1 MFDLGANLPLIRAS
15 DGTGGVFSN
24 GDPGVTA
31 AEGTAARRIPRAE
44 DVRALIAI
52 LIVLG
57 GTIGIIFWSGPL
69 LDPLFSPAWLDVPMR
84 VLMILTALIGAL
96 LLRQPMTAG
105 TGPAALLLTA
115 LPVGCCGVAAAI
127 AIEWLAGFAVPGAA
141 GGAVAGGAFLL
152 GTLIFVIRVAS
163 EEVLLRGL
171 LQPVLTR
178 AWGPAAGIIVS
189 ALVFTLIHVAGGWR
203 DLVSLAN
210 ITLAGIWF
218 GLLAYRTGG
227 ILAPTLAHFG
237 WNWTEEMLLG
247 ATPNPGI
254 GAFGSAIDVDLVG
267 PAIWGGSV
275 DGLNASLVTSLV
287 LALIILPLVWRGKA
301 RGAAGTQ

>member
-1 MFDLGANLPLIRAS
+1 MVRGRILH
-15 DGTGGVFSN
+15 
-24 GDPGVTA
+24 GDPGVSA
-31 AEGTAARRIPRAE
+31 ADGTAGRRIVRAE

-57 GTIGIIFWSGPL
+57 GTISIIFWSGPL
-69 LDPLFSPAWLDVPMR
+69 VDRFFSPAWLDVPMR
-84 VLMILTALIGAL
+84 VLMILMALAGAV

-105 TGPAALLLTA
+105 ARPASLVLTA
-115 LPVGCCGVAAAI
+115 LPVGCFGVAAA
-127 AIEWLAGFAVPGAA
+127 GP
-141 GGAVAGGAFLL
+141 FLL
-152 GTLIFVIRVAS
+152 GSLIFLVRVGS

-171 LQPVLTR
+171 LQPVLAR
-178 AWGPAAGIIVS
+178 AWGPAAGIMVS
-189 ALVFTLIHVAGGWR
+189 AAVFTLIHVAGGWR
-203 DLVSLAN
+203 DPVSLAN

-237 WNWTEEMLLG
+237 WNWTEEMLFG

-275 DGLNASLVTSLV
+275 DGLNASLVTCLV

-301 RGAAGTQ
+301 RR

>member
-1 MFDLGANLPLIRAS
+1 MVRGRILH
-15 DGTGGVFSN
+15 
-24 GDPGVTA
+24 GDPGVSA
-31 AEGTAARRIPRAE
+31 ADGTAGRRIVRAE

-57 GTIGIIFWSGPL
+57 GTISIIFWSGPL
-69 LDPLFSPAWLDVPMR
+69 VDRFFSPAWLDVPMR
-84 VLMILTALIGAL
+84 VLMILMALAGAV

-105 TGPAALLLTA
+105 ARPASLVLTA
-115 LPVGCCGVAAAI
+115 LPVGCFGVAAAI
-127 AIEWLAGFAVPGAA
+127 ALEWLGGFVAPGAA
-141 GGAVAGGAFLL
+141 GGVAAAGPFLL
-152 GTLIFVIRVAS
+152 GSLIFLVRVGS

-171 LQPVLTR
+171 LQPVLAR
-178 AWGPAAGIIVS
+178 AWGPAAGIMVS
-189 ALVFTLIHVAGGWR
+189 AGVFTLIHVAGGWR
-203 DLVSLAN
+203 DPVSLTN

-237 WNWTEEMLLG
+237 WNWTEEMLFG

-275 DGLNASLVTSLV
+275 DGLNASLVTCLV

-301 RGAAGTQ
+301 RR

>member
-1 MFDLGANLPLIRAS
+1 M
-15 DGTGGVFSN
+15 
-24 GDPGVTA
+24 TA
-31 AEGTAARRIPRAE
+31 ANGTAGRRTVRAD

-69 LDPLFSPAWLDVPMR
+69 VDRLFSPAWLDVPMR
-84 VLMILTALIGAL
+84 VLMILTALCGAV
-96 LLRQPMTAG
+96 LLRQPMSAG

-115 LPVGCCGVAAAI
+115 LPVGCFGVAAAI
-127 AIEWLAGFAVPGAA
+127 AIEWLAGFAAPGAA
-141 GGAVAGGAFLL
+141 GGLAGAGPFLL
-152 GTLIFVIRVAS
+152 GTLIFLVRVGS

-171 LQPVLTR
+171 LQPVLVR
-178 AWGPAAGIIVS
+178 AWGPAAGILVS
-189 ALVFTLIHVAGGWR
+189 AAVFTLIHVAGGWR
-203 DLVSLAN
+203 DPISLAN

-237 WNWTEEMLLG
+237 WNWTEEMLFG

-254 GAFGSAIDVDLVG
+254 GAFGSAIDVDLIG

-275 DGLNASLVTSLV
+275 DGLNASLVTCLV